1 MKRSMVGGAVVAA
14 VAMVLG
20 GAASA
25 LAAEPKQVVGKELGG
40 KVLSAYLE
48 MAAALVA
55 DSSDGV
61 SERAEKIAADAGAG
75 AKAAGVPAA
84 EKAALEAIAAAAA
97 KVNGKDVAGL
107 RGQFK
112 DFSKAMDAFLR
123 ASDTPG
129 WALYYCP
136 MADGYWLQ
144 AAEPVANPYFGKKM
158 LRCGDRVEKIAS

>member
-1 MKRSMVGGAVVAA
+1 MKRSIVGAAVVAA

-48 MAAALVA
+48 MAAALVG

-61 SERAEKIAADAGAG
+61 SERAGKIAADAGAA
-75 AKAAGVPAA
+75 AKVAARA
-84 EKAALEAIAAAAA
+84 EKAALESLAAAAG
-97 KVNGKDVAGL
+97 KVNGKDVTAL

-112 DFSKAMDAFLR
+112 ELSKAMDAFLR